1 MWIGCCT
8 RSVFPPQKPAKR
20 AAERDEAAIARWT
33 ERDWPRIKRLAHRWH
48 AHLVFVDETGYLL
61 TPLMRRTWA
70 PVGQTPRLAVR
81 MRARRKVSAIGAV
94 TISPKRRRL
103 GRYVEMH
110 EDRSIA
116 QGEVV
121 GFLDQLRRHL
131 RGPMVV
137 LWDSLPAHK
146 GRAVR
151 AYLAR
156 HRWTLRAEALPAY
169 APELNPNE
177 YAWGHDK
184 GGVLA
189 NACPADVS
197 ELTARAE
204 AAIGPTRSDQPLLR
218 GFLRATGL
226 PIRLE

>member
-1 MWIGCCT
+1 MFI
-8 RSVFPPQKPAKR
+8 
-20 AAERDEAAIARWT
+20 
-33 ERDWPRIKRLAHRWH
+33 
-48 AHLVFVDETGYLL
+48 DETGYLL
-61 TPLMRRTWA
+61 APLTRRTWA

-94 TISPKRRRL
+94 TLSPGRHRL
-103 GRYVEMH
+103 GRYVELH
-110 EDRSIA
+110 EGRSIT
-116 QGEVV
+116 QDEVV
-121 GFLDQLRRHL
+121 GFLQQLHRHL

-137 LWDSLPAHK
+137 VWDSLPAHK

-151 AYLAR
+151 EYLER

-184 GGVLA
+184 LGVLA
-189 NACPADVS
+189 NACPADTA
-197 ELTARAE
+197 ELAARAE
-204 AAIGPTRSDQPLLR
+204 DAIGPTRADQNLLR
-218 GFLRATGL
+218 SFVRATGL